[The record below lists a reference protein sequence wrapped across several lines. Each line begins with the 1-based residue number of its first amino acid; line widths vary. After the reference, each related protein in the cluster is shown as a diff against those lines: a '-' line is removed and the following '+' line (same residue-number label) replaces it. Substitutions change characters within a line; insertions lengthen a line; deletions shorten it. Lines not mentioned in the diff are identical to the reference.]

1 MKKLLLAVAI
11 AATVFAVAHRGGH
24 SETPSS
30 GLAFDRIWIDHMPR
44 NERDPVEVFIAMDD
58 YAIGQFIATSRWAGR
73 FEAFQYESHG
83 DELRAVYPQ
92 TGKREKMTIKA
103 TACNVRGFDYCLEI
117 TGSDHG
123 AKHYYSQEDWI
134 IDRSANV
141 DARVH
146 AIVAP

>member
-11 AATVFAVAHRGGH
+11 AATVYAVANRGGH
-24 SETPSS
+24 SQHSS

-44 NERDPVEVFIAMDD
+44 GERDMVGVFVAMDD
-58 YAIGQFIATSRWAGR
+58 YAIGQFISTSRWAGM
-73 FEAFQYESHG
+73 FEAFQYEAHG
-83 DELRAVYPQ
+83 DELRAVFPQ
-92 TGKREKMTIKA
+92 TGKREKMTLKA
-103 TACNVRGFDYCLEI
+103 AACDKSGFDYCLEI

-123 AKHYYSQEDWI
+123 AKRYYSQEDWV
-134 IDRSANV
+134 IDRSANL